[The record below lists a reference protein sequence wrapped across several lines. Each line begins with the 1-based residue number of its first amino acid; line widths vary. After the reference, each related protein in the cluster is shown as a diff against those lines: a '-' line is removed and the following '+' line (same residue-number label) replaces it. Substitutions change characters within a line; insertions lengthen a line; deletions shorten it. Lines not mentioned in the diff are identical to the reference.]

1 MKSRMLMTTGIA
13 LSLLC
18 ASRPMPAADVA
29 AIDAK
34 IKTAADLLLVPA
46 DRQTDIKK
54 GFKLLIEAIELAA
67 PGTRFAGE
75 YAAKINAARQIFE
88 SQSILEEKGAALL
101 RSAWQLVNGGK
112 EFQMPAG
119 VSNINQAVAH
129 CRKRIDS
136 ARAGLK
142 QGRLD
147 DCSRAL
153 LEVAIM
159 IVTPMVADAGK

>member
-1 MKSRMLMTTGIA
+1 MKTSILMIVGIT

-18 ASRPMPAADVA
+18 VGPPIPAADVA

-46 DRQTDIKK
+46 ERQGDVQK

-67 PGTRFAGE
+67 PGTRFPGE
-75 YAAKINAARQIFE
+75 YAAKVNAARQIFE

-101 RSAWQLVNGGK
+101 RSAWQLVNAGK

-119 VSNINQAVAH
+119 ISNMNQAVAH

-136 ARAGLK
+136 ARASLK
-142 QGRLD
+142 QGKLD

-159 IVTPMVADAGK
+159 IVTPMVVDPGK

>member
-1 MKSRMLMTTGIA
+1 MKTGMLMIAGIA

-18 ASRPMPAADVA
+18 ANPPIPAADVA

-34 IKTAADLLLVPA
+34 IKAAADLLLVPA
-46 DRQTDIKK
+46 GLQGNAQK
-54 GFKLLIEAIELAA
+54 GFKLLVEAIELAA
-67 PGTRFAGE
+67 PGTKFPGE

-101 RSAWQLVNGGK
+101 RSAWQLVNAGK
-112 EFQMPAG
+112 EFHMPAG
-119 VSNINQAVAH
+119 VSNMNQAVAH

-136 ARAGLK
+136 ARASLK
-142 QGRLD
+142 QGKLE

-159 IVTPMVADAGK
+159 TVTPMVADAGK

>member
-67 PGTRFAGE
+67 PGAGFPGE
-75 YAAKINAARQIFE
+75 YAAKIKSAKQIFE
-88 SQSILEEKGAALL
+88 SQSILEEKGATQL
-101 RSAWQLVNGGK
+101 REAWQLVNGGK
-112 EFQMPAG
+112 EFRFPAG
-119 VSNINQAVAH
+119 LSNVNQVVEH

-136 ARAGLK
+136 ARANLK
-142 QGRLD
+142 QGKLD
-147 DCSRAL
+147 ECSRAL
-153 LEVAIM
+153 LEVVIM
-159 IVTPMVADAGK
+159 IVTPMVAEPGK